1 MNPVHI
7 IAAKRSAIGRFG
19 GGLKSLS
26 AADLASA
33 IAEAVVA
40 ENLHQHI
47 VAGSAAVPCGPRE
60 AVVAENLRPHIVTGS
75 AAVPCGS
82 RDAMLAENLRQHIVT
97 GSAAVP
103 CGSRDAMLAENL
115 RQHIGQIILGQVL
128 QAGSG
133 MNVARQVGLKLGI
146 PQHVPAFTV
155 NMACGSSLK
164 ATALAASAIASGEN
178 DLVLAGGVEC
188 MSRAPHYATDLRW
201 GKKLGDAAMLD
212 AILVDGLTDP
222 SLKIGMGETAER
234 IADKHGITRAEQDA
248 FAAQSQSRAAASR
261 DHFAREIVAVT
272 GRDGMIT
279 MDEHPRA
286 DTTLGSLAK
295 LTPAFRKDGTVT
307 AGNASGINDGA
318 AMVLLASDAAMQK
331 HSLKPRA
338 RIVATAAVG
347 CDPALMGLG
356 PVAAIRKLCDITGWN
371 LGDVDAIEINEAFAA
386 QTLGCVRELG
396 LDMEKLNQRG
406 GAIAL
411 GHPIGASG
419 ARVLVTLLHLMEDKN
434 YRRGIASLCIGGGM
448 GIAMAIER

>member
-1 MNPVHI
+1 MPNVHI

-26 AADLASA
+26 ATDLASA
-33 IAEAVVA
+33 VADSVVA
-40 ENLHQHI
+40 EAL
-47 VAGSAAVPCGPRE
+47 RE
-60 AVVAENLRPHIVTGS
+60 
-75 AAVPCGS
+75 
-82 RDAMLAENLRQHIVT
+82 
-97 GSAAVP
+97 
-103 CGSRDAMLAENL
+103 
-115 RQHIGQIILGQVL
+115 HIGQVILGQVIS
-128 QAGSG
+128 AGSG

-164 ATALAASAIASGEN
+164 AAALAANAIACGES

-188 MSRAPHYATDLRW
+188 MSRAPHYATDVRW

-234 IADKHGITRAEQDA
+234 IADKHGITRTDQDA

-261 DHFAREIVAVT
+261 DAFAREIVAVT
-272 GRDGMIT
+272 GRDGTIT
-279 MDEHPRA
+279 TDEHPRT
-286 DTTLGSLAK
+286 DTTIESLAK
-295 LTPAFRKDGTVT
+295 LAPAFRKDGTVT

-318 AMVLLASDAAMQK
+318 AMVLLASDEAVQK
-331 HSLKPRA
+331 HSLKSRA
-338 RIVATAAVG
+338 RIVASAAVG
-347 CDPALMGLG
+347 CDPAVMGLG
-356 PVAAIRKLCDITGWN
+356 PVAAIRKLCGITGWT
-371 LGDVDAIEINEAFAA
+371 LEDVDAIEINEAFAV

-396 LDMEKLNQRG
+396 LDIEQLNQRG

-419 ARVLVTLLHLMEDKN
+419 ARVLVTLLHLMEEKN